1 MKVIIAPD
9 SFKDSLSAHGIA
21 EAIASGWKKVFPEA
35 EVITCP
41 MADGGEGSIEAVLEV
56 CAGEWR
62 EQTVHGPLGESVVA
76 KWGWLETEKIA
87 LIEMAQA
94 SGIQLVKPSQR
105 DACISSTFGTGE
117 LILAALNAGAEEIVL
132 TVGGSATND
141 AGTGLLSAL
150 GAKFLDED
158 NNVLQSGGLS
168 LQNLTRIDLTHFD
181 PRIKQTKFLLAA
193 DVTNPLCGVNGASHI
208 FGPQKGATPEQVLL
222 LDNALAH
229 FADISAALLGY
240 DKRNEPGTGASGG
253 LGYAAKAFLNA
264 EFRSGVEVIA
274 ELNHLSDKINGANW
288 VITGEGK
295 FDGQTLNGKTPFGV
309 AKIAK
314 NANVPVIVIAG
325 TLGENYQELYKHGI
339 TAAFS
344 LTSGPINL
352 EDACINAAN
361 LIFER
366 TIDIAQLIKTSSFI
380 K

>member
-76 KWGWLETEKIA
+76 KWGWLETDKVA

-141 AGTGLLSAL
+141 AGTGLLTAL
-150 GAKFLDED
+150 GAKFLDKD

-168 LQNLTRIDLTHFD
+168 LQNLTKIDLTHLD

-193 DVTNPLCGVNGASHI
+193 DVTNPLCGINGASHI

-229 FADISAALLGY
+229 FADISAALLGN

-264 EFRSGVEVIA
+264 EFRSGIEVIA
-274 ELNHLSDKINGANW
+274 ELNHLSDKISGADW

-325 TLGENYQELYKHGI
+325 TLGENYQELYKYGI

-366 TIDIAQLIKTSSFI
+366 TIDIARLIKTSSSI